1 MTTQEAYKVIQSLGK
16 TISEQSEIK
25 SKAITIAGL
34 SFVIKYKTEM
44 PGEVLQAH
52 EIVKEDIANYIY
64 TKNK

>member
-1 MTTQEAYKVIQSLGK
+1 
-16 TISEQSEIK
+16 
-25 SKAITIAGL
+25 
-34 SFVIKYKTEM
+34 M